1 MNRAKIIVETSPYW
15 HYTIDYMMSSIE
27 AAGFSAIELWT
38 AAPHYCFADA
48 PEAMKGRRAEIC
60 DCAKAHGLT
69 IPVFSPE
76 QMVKSSEPAGST
88 WTVLLNKTGSAVL
101 LISVSWHSRLP
112 KQG

>member
-76 QMVKSSEPAGST
+76 QMVKYPWNIASPDPYMEKKS
-88 WTVLLNKTGSAVL
+88 
-101 LISVSWHSRLP
+101 IYYR
-112 KQG
+112 